1 MSDLRKKSNAI
12 VLLSIIAFVLI
23 YFLFIFRLIP
33 NYALLISSI
42 FIVGL
47 TITSYFVY
55 GFQHCGLN
63 KIRKQVILEVL
74 ISVIGYFILIYMLG
88 LIVGFSKNSY
98 SLNFVSILKNT
109 LIPLIFVSALEIFRY
124 IFISANRD
132 SKELISYL
140 TMTLILLEIAF
151 NFYQLE
157 SSLAA
162 IFIFITVKIIPIIFK
177 NIVMSYLSYQV
188 GYHSCLVYVIPMS
201 IYIYIFPHIPSLGN
215 YLYSILGVTLP
226 SVIYIITSKMV
237 SKNLSEKKGISEKIK
252 TIILIPIVLF
262 LLLIICLTSFKFK
275 YSLIGVNT
283 DAIEGLDEGDLILVN
298 KIDYKDYK
306 LGDIIVYRNNDKI
319 VLDVITRINKFVY
332 ITSGYD
338 ENDNNIYKAIDEQS
352 LLGKYNDFRIP
363 RLGYPTIWFND
374 LIQGDIH
381 ED

>member
-237 SKNLSEKKGISEKIK
+237 SNNLSEKKGISEKIK